1 MGARIKKADAKK
13 LAKELGEV
21 IRVRRKTMGIPQDEL
36 AWRVNTHRA
45 YLGAIERGEQNI
57 TVYTLVNIAKAL
69 KAKPS
74 DLLRDIGR

>member
-1 MGARIKKADAKK
+1 MGTRIKKADAKK
-13 LAKELGEV
+13 LSTELGDA
-21 IRVRRKTMGIPQDEL
+21 IRLRRKAMGIPQDEL

-74 DLLRDIGR
+74 DLLQDIDR